1 VTAGLHNGLIGGVL
15 VLMMV
20 CPPGFQNHTSPS
32 ARPFRAKPSRIRFL
46 DVASQS
52 KLDFKHV
59 SGSAEKAYLPE
70 TFSGGV
76 AWIDYNRDGWPD
88 LYLVNGGHWADL
100 REGKRTVSN
109 ALFRNNRDRTFTD
122 VTKKAGVTGSHW
134 GMGATVGDYN
144 NDGWPDLYVC
154 NYGPDNLYRNNGDG
168 TFTDVADSARIGD
181 PNWSS
186 SAAFAD
192 YDGDGWLDLYV
203 TNYVAFDHKNPPSP
217 DCQYR
222 GIKVQC
228 GPKGLIPAADVLYR
242 SNRDGTFSDVTQA
255 AGVAVP
261 PAYGL
266 GVLWGDYDND
276 GDPDLYVANDSM
288 ANFLF
293 QNQGDGKFREIG
305 VLAGLAYNED
315 GQAQAGMGVAMGDYD
330 HDGFFDFFV
339 SNFSDDYNTLY
350 RSLGKGVFRDVS
362 YAADI
367 AFPSWRLL
375 GWGTAFFDF
384 DNDGW
389 EDLFVANGHVYPQV
403 DHYPIDITFAQ
414 PKLLHRNLGNGKF
427 EDATSVI
434 DGALTDRWSSRG
446 AAFADF
452 DNDGDVDVA
461 VNNIDGRPSLL
472 VNDGGNLSGNWV
484 VLDLIGVKSN
494 RSAIGARVVVETE
507 AGKQMQEV
515 QGGSSY
521 QACNDLR
528 LHFGLG
534 TSQFIKSLVIRWPS
548 GQLQHFENV
557 ATNHRYVL
565 KEGEAP
571 TVVRP

>member
-1 VTAGLHNGLIGGVL
+1 MAEKPGLIVFLAVL
-15 VLMMV
+15 AAL
-20 CPPGFQNHTSPS
+20 PYLPQKEKPS
-32 ARPFRAKPSRIRFL
+32 ARFVDVRKDSGTSRIRFL
-46 DVASQS
+46 DIAPQS
-52 KLDFKHV
+52 KLNFKHV
-59 SGSAEKAYLPE
+59 SGSAQKEYLPE

-100 REGKRTVSN
+100 LQGKRTVSN

-122 VTKKAGVTGSHW
+122 VTGQAGVAGSHW

-168 TFTDVADSARIGD
+168 TFTDVTAAAKVGD
-181 PNWSS
+181 PSWSS

-228 GPKGLIPAADVLYR
+228 GPKGLIPAADVLYH
-242 SNRDGTFSDVTQA
+242 NNGDGTFSDVTGA
-255 AGVAVP
+255 SGVAVP

-276 GDPDLYVANDSM
+276 GDPDVYVANDSV

-305 VLAGLAYNED
+305 VLAGVAYNED

-330 HDGFFDFFV
+330 HDGFFDYFV
-339 SNFSDDYNTLY
+339 TNFSDDYNTLY
-350 RSLGKGVFRDVS
+350 RNLGKGVFRDVS
-362 YAADI
+362 YAAEI
-367 AFPSWRLL
+367 ALPSWRLL
-375 GWGTAFFDF
+375 GWGAAFVDF

-403 DHYPIDITFAQ
+403 DRYPIDITFAQ
-414 PKLLHRNLGNGKF
+414 PKLLLRNLGNGKF
-427 EDATSVI
+427 EDVSSVV
-434 DGALTDRWSSRG
+434 DGALTERWSSRG

-452 DNDGDVDVA
+452 DNDGDVDAA
-461 VNNIDGRPSLL
+461 VNNMDGRPSLL
-472 VNDGGNLSGNWV
+472 VNDGGNRSGNWV
-484 VLDLIGVKSN
+484 VLDLKGIKAN

-507 AGKQMQEV
+507 DGKQMQEV

-534 TSQFIKSLVIRWPS
+534 ANQFIKSVVVRWPG
-548 GQLQHFENV
+548 GQLQHFQKV
-557 ATNHRYVL
+557 AANLSYVL
-565 KEGEAP
+565 KEGEAL